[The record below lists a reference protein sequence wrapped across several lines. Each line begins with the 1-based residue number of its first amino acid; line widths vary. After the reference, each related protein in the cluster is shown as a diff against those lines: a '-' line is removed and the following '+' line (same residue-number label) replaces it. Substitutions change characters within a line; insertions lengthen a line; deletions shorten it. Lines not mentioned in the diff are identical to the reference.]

1 MIAIYDSKDS
11 EIIKQIKI
19 WKKKKSKKSPH
30 IVLPI

>member
-19 WKKKKSKKSPH
+19 WKKKKAKNH
-30 IVLPI
+30 LI